1 MTGKYLLDTCF
12 IIGLQQHNKATLDMI
27 QSRQILLN
35 QCAYSVITRLEL
47 LSFPSLSAT
56 DEHTLQLLLNSM
68 ACLNLTDAVQAKTIN
83 IRKARKLKLPDAIIL
98 ATAQSYGLEL
108 LTLDQKLHG
117 LSQEDVL

>member
-12 IIGLQQHNKATLDMI
+12 IIGLQQHNRAALEMI

-56 DEHTLQLLLNSM
+56 DEHTLQLILNSM
-68 ACLNLTDAVQAKTIN
+68 ACLNLTDAVQAKTIS
-83 IRKARKLKLPDAIIL
+83 IRKARKVKLPDAIIL

-108 LTLDQKLHG
+108 LTLDQKLHT
-117 LSQEDVL
+117 LS